1 MDNAGT
7 SQTEIH
13 QPKKILLNPPQTSLI
28 ELYCKHM
35 KENSNNEEWLKFSAD
50 QIKIKVIAL
59 NSLTKILENMTQ
71 EEAALQKK
79 EKKKI
84 QDLLLWKKDKR
95 SAWLTSVIFV
105 LSCFS
110 SLPALDDY
118 YKNWR

>member
-28 ELYCKHM
+28 ELYCEHM

-59 NSLTKILENMTQ
+59 NSLTKMLENMTQ

-95 SAWLTSVIFV
+95 SA
-105 LSCFS
+105 
-110 SLPALDDY
+110 
-118 YKNWR
+118 